1 MFVSFPLV
9 YIFFVRH
16 SSVEWPYKF
25 LEREIDFELLVDH
38 QLYLTQENE
47 YHFLRKFYIETLC
60 KS

>member
-9 YIFFVRH
+9 YIFFVRD

-38 QLYLTQENE
+38 QLYLTKENE